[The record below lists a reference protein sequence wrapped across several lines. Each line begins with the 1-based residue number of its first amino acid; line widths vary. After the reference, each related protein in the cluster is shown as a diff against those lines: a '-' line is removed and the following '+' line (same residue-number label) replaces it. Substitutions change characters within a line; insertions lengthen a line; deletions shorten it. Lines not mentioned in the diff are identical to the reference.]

1 MHRCEIVKFL
11 RLCTDIEALCTGVL
25 GKVGIFGRFAGE
37 AFSCNGADDGL
48 ANGAAEDSAAAFT
61 TIGAVDGTAIEVLMV

>member
-48 ANGAAEDSAAAFT
+48 AEDSAAAFT